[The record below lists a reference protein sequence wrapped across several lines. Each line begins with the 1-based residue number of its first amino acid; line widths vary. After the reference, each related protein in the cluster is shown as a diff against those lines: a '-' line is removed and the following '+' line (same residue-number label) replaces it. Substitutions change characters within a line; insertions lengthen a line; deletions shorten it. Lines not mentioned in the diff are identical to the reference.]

1 MNKTNEGIADFWRW
15 FLAHRG
21 ELDVLTD
28 AASPFWDVALDQIKA
43 VEKGL
48 WFELSQ
54 PDGGDRKFIRGFEGS
69 GRTSAQSVV
78 VKTREIVA
86 SDGCFYDA
94 LNGRTQ
100 ATLENGTSWNYR

>member
-1 MNKTNEGIADFWRW
+1 VQKYG
-15 FLAHRG
+15 
-21 ELDVLTD
+21 LT
-28 AASPFWDVALDQIKA
+28 L
-43 VEKGL
+43 
-48 WFELSQ
+48 
-54 PDGGDRKFIRGFEGS
+54 FEGS

-94 LNGRTQ
+94 LNGRTK